1 MKKIFLYIALAFTL
15 FVNVFAV
22 EDIQVVLEQPA
33 VSEVKSGDSLK
44 YNLIV
49 NLPNNY
55 KEKYS
60 SFSVTLLLDKAI
72 EVTNTKLLDEKE
84 AQGKLDIRET
94 SIKGK
99 DQNIITINAN
109 DLSVIKG
116 DKLNLEINTKIK
128 NDVGSSSNLKNS
140 FVLSYVDKGGETKS
154 DQKNLES
161 STKTQNGSLSI
172 KDVYDGS
179 NEIIGNTE
187 KNAKLRLAID
197 KKLVDN
203 TDADDKGNF
212 KFEGLDLKE
221 GSLIRI
227 ASESKDKEASLD
239 YIVKAK
245 VESKK
250 SSELVSDNN
259 DEKELYSTIKT
270 LEKLTDYVDFAKNL
284 STAKASLQNERRI
297 RAAVASAEYICVK
310 SEVSSDEIEKSL
322 EELEKSIEVIRLP
335 YMSGISKDKFAP
347 NEKITRAEAASV
359 LKRIIDDKASANDVS
374 SFRDIKESDWFY
386 DNIVFIEKEGLIS
399 GYEDGTFRPK
409 EAMTRA
415 QFASMM
421 ANYLKLQM
429 GNNPIDFKDVKENYW
444 ARDAINT
451 LSSHGIMVGK
461 SKNEFKPNEKITRAE
476 AATIFN
482 KVLDRKINKS
492 FLDKYSKNPFK
503 DLDRNHW
510 AYYQVLEITAK

>member
-1 MKKIFLYIALAFTL
+1 MKKMFLYIIMAFTL
-15 FVNVFAV
+15 FVNVFAA
-22 EDIQVVLEQPA
+22 EDIQVVLEQPG
-33 VSEVKSGDSLK
+33 VSQAKSGDTLK

-49 NLPNNY
+49 NLPENY

-60 SFSVTLLLDKAI
+60 SFSVTLLFDKSI
-72 EVTNTKLLDEKE
+72 EVKGTKLIDEKE
-84 AQGKLDIRET
+84 ESGKLDVRET

-99 DQNIITINAN
+99 DQNIVTINAN

-116 DKLNLEINTKIK
+116 NKLNLEITTRVK

-140 FVLSYVDKGGETKS
+140 FVLSYVDKEGDTKS

-161 STKTQNGSLSI
+161 STKTQNGVLTI
-172 KDVYDGS
+172 KDVYEGS
-179 NEIIGNTE
+179 SEIEGKTE
-187 KNAKLRLAID
+187 KNADLKLAID
-197 KKLVDN
+197 KKLVAS
-203 TDADDKGNF
+203 TSADSEGNF

-221 GSLIRI
+221 GAYLRI
-227 ASESKDKEASLD
+227 AADTKDKKASLD
-239 YIVKAK
+239 YFVKAK

-250 SSELVSDNN
+250 STELVNENN
-259 DEKELYSTIKT
+259 DELELYSTIKT

-284 STAKASLQNERRI
+284 STAKAGLQNERRI
-297 RAAVASAEYICVK
+297 RAAIASAEYVVVK
-310 SEVSSDEIEKSL
+310 SEVSTDEINKSL
-322 EELEKSIEVIRLP
+322 EELQNSIEVIRLP
-335 YMSGISKDKFAP
+335 YMAGVSKDKFAP
-347 NEKITRAEAASV
+347 NQKITRAEAASV
-359 LKRIIDDKASANDVS
+359 LKRIIDDKASANDKS
-374 SFRDIKESDWFY
+374 SFRDLKEGQWFY

-399 GYEDGTFRPK
+399 GYEDGTFKPNNP
-409 EAMTRA
+409 MTRA

-421 ANYLKLQM
+421 ANYLKLNE

-444 ARDAINT
+444 AKDAINI

-461 SKNEFKPNEKITRAE
+461 SKNEFKPNENITRAE

-503 DLDRNHW
+503 DLKRNHW
-510 AYYQVLEITAK
+510 AYYQVIEITAK

>member
-15 FVNVFAV
+15 FVNVFAA

-179 NEIIGNTE
+179 NEIVGNTE

-239 YIVKAK
+239 YLVKAK

-335 YMSGISKDKFAP
+335 YMSGIAKDKFAP

-359 LKRIIDDKASANDVS
+359 LKRVIDDKALANGKS
-374 SFRDIKESDWFY
+374 SFRDVKEGAWYY
-386 DNIVFIEKEGLIS
+386 DDLVFIEKEGLIS

>member
-15 FVNVFAV
+15 FVNVFAA

-33 VSEVKSGDSLK
+33 LSEVKSGDSLK

-49 NLPNNY
+49 SLPKNY

-72 EVTNTKLLDEKE
+72 EVKETKLLDEQE
-84 AQGKLDIRET
+84 SQGKLDVRET

-99 DQNIITINAN
+99 DQNIVTINAN

-116 DKLNLEINTKIK
+116 DKLNLEIDTKVK

-161 STKTQNGSLSI
+161 STKTQNGILSI

-187 KNAKLRLAID
+187 KNAMVRVAID
-197 KKLVDN
+197 KKVVAN
-203 TDADDKGNF
+203 TISDGEGNF
-212 KFEGLDLKE
+212 KLENLDLRE

-227 ASESKDKEASLD
+227 VAESKDKEASLD

-245 VESKK
+245 IESKK
-250 SSELVSDNN
+250 SSELVNENN

-297 RAAVASAEYICVK
+297 RAAVAAAEYIVVK

-322 EELEKSIEVIRLP
+322 GELEKSIEVIRLP

-399 GYEDGTFRPK
+399 GYKDGTFRPK

-421 ANYLKLQM
+421 ANYLKLQE
-429 GNNPIDFKDVKENYW
+429 GNNPITFKDVKEDFW
-444 ARDAINT
+444 ARDAINI
-451 LSSHGIMVGK
+451 LSSQGIMVGK

-503 DLDRNHW
+503 DLNRDHW

>member
-1 MKKIFLYIALAFTL
+1 MKKIFLYIALAFTF
-15 FVNVFAV
+15 FVNVFAA

-33 VSEVKSGDSLK
+33 LSEVKSGDSLK

-116 DKLNLEINTKIK
+116 DKLNLEIDTKVK

-161 STKTQNGSLSI
+161 STKTQNGILSI

-187 KNAKLRLAID
+187 KNAMVRVAID
-197 KKLVDN
+197 KKVVAN
-203 TDADDKGNF
+203 TISDGEGNF
-212 KFEGLDLKE
+212 KLENLVLRE

-227 ASESKDKEASLD
+227 VAESKDKEASLD

-245 VESKK
+245 IESKK
-250 SSELVSDNN
+250 SSELVNDNN

-270 LEKLTDYVDFAKNL
+270 LERLTDYVDFAKNL

-335 YMSGISKDKFAP
+335 YMSGIAKDKFAP

-359 LKRIIDDKASANDVS
+359 LKRIIDDKASTNDVS
-374 SFRDIKESDWFY
+374 SFRDIKENDWFY

-399 GYEDGTFRPK
+399 GYKDGTFRPK

-421 ANYLKLQM
+421 ANYLKLQV

-461 SKNEFKPNEKITRAE
+461 TKDEFKPNEKITRAE

>member
-1 MKKIFLYIALAFTL
+1 MKKMFLYILMAFTL
-15 FVNVFAV
+15 FVNVFAA

-33 VSEVKSGDSLK
+33 LSEVKSGDSLK

-60 SFSVTLLLDKAI
+60 SFSVTLLFDKAI
-72 EVTNTKLLDEKE
+72 EVKGTKLLEGE
-84 AQGKLDIRET
+84 ESQGKLDIRET

-99 DQNIITINAN
+99 DQNIVTINAN

-116 DKLNLEINTKIK
+116 DKLNLEIDTRVK

-140 FVLSYVDKGGETKS
+140 FVLSYVDKAGETKS

-161 STKTQNGSLSI
+161 STKTQNGVLSI

-179 NEIIGNTE
+179 NEIVGQTE
-187 KNAKLRLAID
+187 KNAMVRLAID
-197 KKLVDN
+197 KKVVAN
-203 TDADDKGNF
+203 TISDGEGNF
-212 KFEGLDLKE
+212 KIENLDLKE

-227 ASESKDKEASLD
+227 VAANKEKEASLD

-245 VESKK
+245 LESKK
-250 SSELVSDNN
+250 STELVNDNN
-259 DEKELYSTIKT
+259 DEKELYSIIKT

-284 STAKASLQNERRI
+284 STAKASIQNERRI
-297 RAAVASAEYICVK
+297 RAAIASAEYVVVK
-310 SEVSSDEIEKSL
+310 SEVSSDEINKSF
-322 EELEKSIEVIRLP
+322 EELQKSIEVIRLP
-335 YMSGISKDKFAP
+335 YMSGIAKDKFAP
-347 NEKITRAEAASV
+347 DEKITRAEAASV
-359 LKRIIDDKASANDVS
+359 LKRVINDKASANDIS
-374 SFRDIKESDWFY
+374 SFRDLKESDWFY
-386 DNIVFIEKEGLIS
+386 DNIVFIEKAGLIS
-399 GYEDGTFRPK
+399 GYDDGTFRPR

-421 ANYLKLQM
+421 ANYLKLPM
-429 GNNPIDFKDVKENYW
+429 GNNPIDFKDVKDNFW

-451 LSSHGIMVGK
+451 LSSQGIMVGK
-461 SKNEFKPNEKITRAE
+461 SKNEFKPNDKITRAE

-503 DLDRNHW
+503 DIDRKHW
-510 AYYQVLEITAK
+510 AYYQVIEITAK

>member
-109 DLSVIKG
+109 DLSVVKG

-179 NEIIGNTE
+179 NEIVGNTE

-197 KKLVDN
+197 KKFVDN
-203 TDADDKGNF
+203 TNADDKGNF

-335 YMSGISKDKFAP
+335 YMSGIAKDKFAP

>member
-15 FVNVFAV
+15 FVNVFAA

-116 DKLNLEINTKIK
+116 DKLNLEIDTKVK

-161 STKTQNGSLSI
+161 STKTQNGILSI

-187 KNAKLRLAID
+187 KNAMVRVAID
-197 KKLVDN
+197 KKVVAN
-203 TDADDKGNF
+203 TISDGEGNF
-212 KFEGLDLKE
+212 KLENLVLRE

-227 ASESKDKEASLD
+227 VAESKDKEASLD

-245 VESKK
+245 IESKK
-250 SSELVSDNN
+250 SSELVNDNN

-297 RAAVASAEYICVK
+297 RAAVAAAEYIVVK
-310 SEVSSDEIEKSL
+310 SEVSSDEIERSL
-322 EELEKSIEVIRLP
+322 GELEKSIEVIRLP

-399 GYEDGTFRPK
+399 GYKDGTFRPK

-421 ANYLKLQM
+421 ANYLKLQE

-461 SKNEFKPNEKITRAE
+461 TKDEFKPNEKITRAE

-503 DLDRNHW
+503 DLNRDHW

>member
-1 MKKIFLYIALAFTL
+1 MKKMFLYIIMAFTL
-15 FVNVFAV
+15 FVNVFAA
-22 EDIQVVLEQPA
+22 EDIQVVLEQPG
-33 VSEVKSGDSLK
+33 VSQAKSGDTLK

-49 NLPNNY
+49 NLPENY

-60 SFSVTLLLDKAI
+60 SFSVTLLFDKSI
-72 EVTNTKLLDEKE
+72 EVKGTKLIDEKE
-84 AQGKLDIRET
+84 ESGKLDVRET

-99 DQNIITINAN
+99 DQNIVTINAN

-116 DKLNLEINTKIK
+116 DKLNLEITTKVK

-140 FVLSYVDKGGETKS
+140 FVLSYVDKEGDTKS

-161 STKTQNGSLSI
+161 STKTQNGVLTI
-172 KDVYDGS
+172 KDVYEGS
-179 NEIIGNTE
+179 SEIEGKTE
-187 KNAKLRLAID
+187 KNADLKLAID
-197 KKLVDN
+197 KKLVAS
-203 TDADDKGNF
+203 TSADSEGNF

-221 GSLIRI
+221 GAYLRI
-227 ASESKDKEASLD
+227 AADTKDKNASLD
-239 YIVKAK
+239 YFVKAK

-250 SSELVSDNN
+250 STELVNENN
-259 DEKELYSTIKT
+259 DELELYSTIKT

-284 STAKASLQNERRI
+284 STAKAGLQNERRI
-297 RAAVASAEYICVK
+297 RAAIASAEYVVVK
-310 SEVSSDEIEKSL
+310 SEVSTDEINKSL
-322 EELEKSIEVIRLP
+322 EELQNSIEVIRLP
-335 YMSGISKDKFAP
+335 YMAGVSKDKFAP
-347 NEKITRAEAASV
+347 NQKITRAEAASV
-359 LKRIIDDKASANDVS
+359 LKRIIDDKASANDKS
-374 SFRDIKESDWFY
+374 SFRDLKEGQWFY

-399 GYEDGTFRPK
+399 GYEDGTFKPNNP
-409 EAMTRA
+409 MTRA

-421 ANYLKLQM
+421 ANYLKLNE

-444 ARDAINT
+444 AKDAINI

-461 SKNEFKPNEKITRAE
+461 SKNEFKPNENITRAE

-503 DLDRNHW
+503 DLKRNHW
-510 AYYQVLEITAK
+510 AYYQVIEITAK

>member
-1 MKKIFLYIALAFTL
+1 MKKMLLYIVMTFIL
-15 FVNVFAV
+15 FVNVFAA

-33 VSEVKSGDSLK
+33 VSEAKSGDTFK

-49 NLPNNY
+49 NLPKNY

-60 SFSVTLLLDKAI
+60 SFSVTLLFDSAI
-72 EVTNTKLLDEKE
+72 EVKSTKLLDEAESK
-84 AQGKLDIRET
+84 GKLDIRET

-99 DQNIITINAN
+99 NQNIVTINAN

-116 DKLNLEINTKIK
+116 YKLNLEIITKIK

-161 STKTQNGSLSI
+161 STKTQNGTLSI
-172 KDVYDGS
+172 KDVYQDS
-179 NEIIGNTE
+179 NEIVGNTE
-187 KNAKLRLAID
+187 KNASVRVAID
-197 KKLVDN
+197 KKVVAN
-203 TDADDKGNF
+203 VNSDDKGNF
-212 KFEGLDLKE
+212 KVENLDLKE

-227 ASESKDKEASLD
+227 VAETKDKKASLD
-239 YIVKAK
+239 YIVKPK

-250 SSELVSDNN
+250 STELVTENN
-259 DEKELYSTIKT
+259 EEKDLYSTIKT

-284 STAKASLQNERRI
+284 STAKASNQNEKRI
-297 RAAVASAEYICVK
+297 RAAIASAEYVVVK
-310 SEVSSDEIEKSL
+310 SEVSTEEINKSL
-322 EELEKSIEVIRLP
+322 EELQKSIEVIRLP
-335 YMSGISKDKFAP
+335 YMSGISNDKFAP

-359 LKRIIDDKASANDVS
+359 LKRIIDDKANANDTT
-374 SFRDIKESDWFY
+374 SFKDVKEGTWYY
-386 DNIVFIEKEGLIS
+386 DNIVFVEKEGLIS
-399 GYEDGTFRPK
+399 GYSDGTFRPK
-409 EAMTRA
+409 DAMTRA

-421 ANYLKLQM
+421 ANYLKLKE
-429 GNNPIDFKDVKENYW
+429 GNNPITFKDVKEDFW
-444 ARDAINT
+444 ASKAINT

-461 SKNEFKPNEKITRAE
+461 SKNEFKPNDKITRAE

-503 DLDRNHW
+503 DLKRNHW
-510 AYYQVLEITAK
+510 AYYQVIEITAK